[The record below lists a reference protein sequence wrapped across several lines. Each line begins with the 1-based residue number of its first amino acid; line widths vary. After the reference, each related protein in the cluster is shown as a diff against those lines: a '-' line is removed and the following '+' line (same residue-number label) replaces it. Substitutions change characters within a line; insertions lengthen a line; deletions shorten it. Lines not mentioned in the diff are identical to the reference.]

1 MHSLLWFML
10 CCFVLEIL
18 NKTYFICEMLEWPAI
33 KQTLQAPRFTLYL
46 NFANNFK
53 PAAPTPWAILLAQ
66 VHLQEC
72 RPTPAAH
79 TGPQQKRLHC
89 PISLQIFT
97 ATSPSNLGLVLLQ
110 ISSFISEKALLRIPL
125 LSEYSIPVSDHSL
138 WCFVIVREVSI
149 FLKAYLIF
157 PLKGSMVILPGH
169 YWRHKL
175 RGKHNFDACST
186 MLLPFTS

>member
-97 ATSPSNLGLVLLQ
+97 AASPSNLGLVLLQ

-125 LSEYSIPVSDHSL
+125 PWVLHTCFRSFFMMFCHCKRSLNFFKGLPDISIKRFDGYSSWSL
-138 WCFVIVREVSI
+138 
-149 FLKAYLIF
+149 LK
-157 PLKGSMVILPGH
+157 
-169 YWRHKL
+169 
-175 RGKHNFDACST
+175 T
-186 MLLPFTS
+186 

>member
-79 TGPQQKRLHC
+79 TGPQDHNRRNFPVLSASRSSLPHHPQTWASCSFKSPHLFQK
-89 PISLQIFT
+89 
-97 ATSPSNLGLVLLQ
+97 
-110 ISSFISEKALLRIPL
+110 K
-125 LSEYSIPVSDHSL
+125 HSL
-138 WCFVIVREVSI
+138 GFPSS
-149 FLKAYLIF
+149 LSTPYLFQI
-157 PLKGSMVILPGH
+157 IL
-169 YWRHKL
+169 YDVL
-175 RGKHNFDACST
+175 S
-186 MLLPFTS
+186 L